1 MRSLFLKIIMV
12 IFVLVLISI
21 LVGVEAD
28 FSIDVQVLKEIR
40 QENECK

>member
-1 MRSLFLKIIMV
+1 MRSLFLKIIMA